1 MPTAIAIS
9 IRRKI
14 IERRQQG
21 ERFTDIA
28 RELKLSYGT
37 VRNIWRQ
44 FQTEGQL
51 PPHYDRCRHTAIRKG
66 AALYASAVQLKQD
79 HPGWGAGLI
88 RLELAVAYPTAA
100 LPSERTV
107 QRWFRRAGVGRKPI
121 ARRPP
126 SPVQRGK
133 QPHEVW
139 ALDAKEQMQLGDGS
153 YCSWLTITDEG
164 SGAILNAT
172 LFPHSALESGRTAG
186 RQAGVASD
194 HEPMGAAETDTHG

>member
-9 IRRKI
+9 VRQTI

-21 ERFTDIA
+21 EKFTQIA

-44 FQTEGQL
+44 FQSEGHL
-51 PPHYDRCRHTAIRKG
+51 TPHYDQCRHTAIRKG
-66 AALYASAVQLKQD
+66 AALYASAVQLKQL

-88 RLELAVAYPTAA
+88 RLELATTYPTAT
-100 LPSERTV
+100 LPSERTL
-107 QRWFRRAGVGRKPI
+107 QRWFRRAEVGASPSDH
-121 ARRPP
+121 RPA

-133 QPHEVW
+133 HPHEVW
-139 ALDAKEQMQLGDGS
+139 AMDAKEQIQLGDGS

-164 SGAILNAT
+164 SGAILSAT
-172 LFPHSALESGRTAG
+172 LFPHSALEPGRTVGGQTGLANH
-186 RQAGVASD
+186 S
-194 HEPMGAAETDTHG
+194 EPVGATETDTNG